1 MLENIVERIKALP
14 PLPKSF
20 HEINTVC
27 SHPDGTIEQLAKAI
41 EKDPMLVANLL
52 KVANSPLY
60 SFRKEIRSVLQAVS
74 LFGMATTRS
83 LTTDISI
90 KKLLNVDIEPYG
102 VVPDEFVKVSALQ
115 SALMREWYAKVDRAK
130 LDLLFLASLLQETGK
145 ILIADEIVKN
155 DETSQ
160 FKFEVESSV
169 NIAQVEKS
177 YVGTTTGEIT
187 AKIFEHWGFE
197 SLMVEAIQFSD
208 NYMQACDE
216 VKPFSFA
223 LQVVKTAIPMN
234 SPLSER
240 SVTIAL
246 NLFEKEKMD
255 TAVFAMAVEKI
266 IDVY

>member
-1 MLENIVERIKALP
+1 MLENIVERIKTLP

-20 HEINTVC
+20 HEINAIC
-27 SHPDGTIEQLAKAI
+27 SDDNGTIDQLAKVI

-60 SFRKEIRSVLQAVS
+60 GFRREIKSVLQAVS
-74 LFGMATTRS
+74 LFGMSTTRS

-102 VVPDEFVKVSALQ
+102 IDPEEFVRISGMQ
-115 SALMREWYAKVDRAK
+115 SALMREWYKNVDRNK
-130 LDLLFLASLLQETGK
+130 LDILFLGALMQETGK
-145 ILIADEIVKN
+145 ILIADEIVKE

-160 FKFEVESSV
+160 FKFEIESS
-169 NIAQVEKS
+169 IHISQVEKM

-187 AKIFEHWGFE
+187 SKIFEHWGFDE
-197 SLMVEAIQFSD
+197 VMVQAIKFSD
-208 NYMQACDE
+208 NYE
-216 VKPFSFA
+216 VAEDDIKPLAFA
-223 LQVVKTAIPMN
+223 LQVVKTAVPMN

-246 NLFEKEKMD
+246 HLLEKERLEQ
-255 TAVFAMAVEKI
+255 ASFAEAVEKI
-266 IDVY
+266 IETF